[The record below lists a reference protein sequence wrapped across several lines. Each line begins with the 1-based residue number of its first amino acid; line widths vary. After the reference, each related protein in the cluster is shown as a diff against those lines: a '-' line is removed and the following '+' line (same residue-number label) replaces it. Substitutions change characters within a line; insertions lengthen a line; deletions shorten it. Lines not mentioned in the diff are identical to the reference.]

1 MNTSQKLNL
10 RGQVWNKFGEVPI
23 EKIT

>member
-1 MNTSQKLNL
+1 MNTSQQLNL
-10 RGQVWNKFGEVPI
+10 CGEVWNKFGEVPI